1 MAVKDCIAVAGL
13 PTGSGSAAVAD
24 TAAPATDDAACLRP
38 LRALV
43 DEGRAT
49 IVGTTTLHELCFG
62 VTGINRRFGTP
73 INPVGADLAPGGSS
87 SGSAAAVGRGTVDVA
102 LGTDTGGSI
111 RIPAACCGVVG
122 LKPSHGRL
130 PLRGVQPL
138 APSLDVVGPLA
149 PHLAGVAA
157 AMAVLDPAFA
167 GALDRARRRLRDD
180 PLVLG
185 RFDAGATDDVDR
197 AVDRLLRR
205 SGLCVRPVA
214 LPGWEAADR
223 AARTVLAA
231 EAHRTIG
238 HLLTADAAGAGDG
251 TRAARRSRLGADVAE
266 RLRRARTVTDADEA
280 TARAVAA
287 RWRAELAAVLATV
300 DVVVLPTLAAPPP
313 RLEDAHRLDRLR
325 HTLPINLAGL
335 PALALPAPARH
346 GPPASV
352 QLVGPVGADALVV
365 AVGELLMG

>member
-1 MAVKDCIAVAGL
+1 VAVKDCIAVAGL

-130 PLRGVQPL
+130 PLHGVQPL

-149 PHLAGVAA
+149 PHVAGVAA
-157 AMAVLDPAFA
+157 AMAVLDPTFA
-167 GALDRARRRLRDD
+167 GALDLARRRLRDD
-180 PLVLG
+180 PPVLG
-185 RFDAGATDDVDR
+185 RFDAGATDEVDQAWR
-197 AVDRLLRR
+197 VVAPVQAAFQDGAVPLARYAAGTWGPPSPTAC
-205 SGLCVRPVA
+205 SGPR
-214 LPGWEAADR
+214 G
-223 AARTVLAA
+223 
-231 EAHRTIG
+231 
-238 HLLTADAAGAGDG
+238 AAGASGERRE
-251 TRAARRSRLGADVAE
+251 RAGA
-266 RLRRARTVTDADEA
+266 
-280 TARAVAA
+280 
-287 RWRAELAAVLATV
+287 
-300 DVVVLPTLAAPPP
+300 
-313 RLEDAHRLDRLR
+313 
-325 HTLPINLAGL
+325 G
-335 PALALPAPARH
+335 
-346 GPPASV
+346 G
-352 QLVGPVGADALVV
+352 LVGGSAH
-365 AVGELLMG
+365 